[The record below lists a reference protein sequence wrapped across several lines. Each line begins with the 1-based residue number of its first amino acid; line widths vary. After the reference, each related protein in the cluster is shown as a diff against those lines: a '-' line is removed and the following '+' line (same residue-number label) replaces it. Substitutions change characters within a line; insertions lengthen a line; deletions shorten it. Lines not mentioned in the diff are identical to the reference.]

1 MSGRTRVLALML
13 ADAFC
18 VTAVWSVCV
27 IGYWAV
33 GLGDYEP
40 SRYLR
45 LWPVLPLFVGI
56 NLFARTY
63 QGNWFYPSM
72 PLSPV
77 EEFRRLFLG
86 AMASHLAL
94 AAALAFTRT
103 NEDFSRFL
111 ILAAGLLIAFF
122 SQPIRDLVRAVLKRL
137 GIGQI
142 RVLLVGEGEAAD
154 RVADELVRDD
164 YYGLAVRRFNG
175 DVRDIVPEA
184 RRLGIRTL
192 IACQGERLFRV
203 QLGEFVKWF
212 RHIEY
217 MPTAKAFP
225 TADGRAISIG
235 GIGGLEMVNQ
245 TRMRAMHVEKR
256 LLDTALAAIAFVLLL
271 PFFVLIPVLIKLCS
285 GKGPVFYRA
294 NRLGKFGRPIRV
306 WKFRSMYADADARLK
321 SILDANPRMKEEF
334 EANFKLADDPRVTS
348 LGKFLRK
355 TSLDEIPQLF
365 NVFAGDM
372 ALVGPR
378 PIVTAE
384 IPYYGE
390 SFEIFSSVKPG
401 ITGLWQCSG
410 RSDTDYAR
418 RVALDVHYV
427 LNWSPWMDLWIVVRT
442 AIAVLTMKGA
452 C

>member
-1 MSGRTRVLALML
+1 MSARVRVLALWL
-13 ADAFC
+13 TDVAL
-18 VTAVWSVCV
+18 VVAVWAVLV
-27 IGYWAV
+27 FVYRAV
-33 GLGDYEP
+33 GIGDYEP

-45 LWPVLPLFVGI
+45 LWPLILLLTAVNAFS
-56 NLFARTY
+56 RTY
-63 QGNWFYPSM
+63 QGNWLYPSM

-77 EEFRRLFLG
+77 EEFRRLFLSVVV
-86 AMASHLAL
+86 SHLVL
-94 AAALAFTRT
+94 MGALAFVRT
-103 NEDFSRFL
+103 NTDFSRFL
-111 ILAAGLLIAFF
+111 LLAAGALTAFLA
-122 SQPIRDLVRAVLKRL
+122 QPARDLTRSLMKRL

-142 RVLLVGEGEAAD
+142 PVLLVGEGEAAR
-154 RVADELVRDD
+154 RVADELARSA
-164 YYGLAVRRFNG
+164 YYGMAVHRLSGEIRE
-175 DVRDIVPEA
+175 VVPEA
-184 RRLGIRTL
+184 KRLRVRTL
-192 IACQGERLFRV
+192 VACQDERLFRV
-203 QLGEFVKWF
+203 RLGEYVKWF

-217 MPTAKAFP
+217 MPTAQAFP

-245 TRMRAMHVEKR
+245 TRMKAMHFEKR
-256 LLDTALAAIAFVLLL
+256 LLDMTLAAAAFVVLL
-271 PFFVLIPVLIKLCS
+271 PAFVVIPILIALTS
-285 GKGPVFYRA
+285 RGGVFYRA
-294 NRLGKFGRPIRV
+294 NRLGKLGRPIRV

-321 SILDANPRMKEEF
+321 AILAADPKLKAEF
-334 EANFKLADDPRVTS
+334 EANFKLSDDPRVTP

-384 IPYYGE
+384 IPYYGA

-427 LNWSPWMDLWIVVRT
+427 LNWSPWMDLWIVLRT
-442 AIAVLTMKGA
+442 AVAVLTMKGA
-452 C
+452 R

>member
-1 MSGRTRVLALML
+1 MSGRVRVLTLMI

-18 VTAVWSVCV
+18 VTAVWAVCV
-27 IGYWAV
+27 LGYWAV
-33 GLGDYEP
+33 GIGDYEP

-45 LWPVLPLFVGI
+45 LWPILPLSLAV

-63 QGNWFYPSM
+63 QGNWIYPSM

-77 EEFRRLFLG
+77 EEFRRLFLN
-86 AMASHLAL
+86 AMASHLVL

-111 ILAAGLLIAFF
+111 ILAAGLLTAFL
-122 SQPIRDLVRAVLKRL
+122 SQPMRDSVRTLLKRL

-142 RVLLVGEGEAAD
+142 PVLLVGDGEAAD
-154 RVADELVRDD
+154 RVADELAQND
-164 YYGLAVRRFNG
+164 YYGFAVRRFGG
-175 DVRDIVPEA
+175 DAREIVPEA
-184 RRLGIRTL
+184 KRHGIRTL
-192 IACQGERLFRV
+192 IACQDDRLFRV
-203 QLGEFVKWF
+203 QLDEFVKWF

-245 TRMRAMHVEKR
+245 TRMKAMHVEKR
-256 LLDTALAAIAFVLLL
+256 VLDTALAAMAFVLLL
-271 PFFVLIPVLIKLCS
+271 PFFILIPVLIKLCS

-321 SILDANPRMKEEF
+321 SILDADPKLRAEF
-334 EANFKLADDPRVTS
+334 EANFKLADDPRVTP

>member
-1 MSGRTRVLALML
+1 MTGRSRIIALWG
-13 ADAFC
+13 ADALC
-18 VTAVWSVCV
+18 LVAVWTACV
-27 IGYWAV
+27 VGYWLV
-33 GLGDYEP
+33 GLGEYEP

-45 LWPVLPLFVGI
+45 LWPILPLFVVI

-63 QGNWFYPSM
+63 QGNWIYPSM

-77 EEFRRLFLG
+77 EEFRRLFLS
-86 AMASHLAL
+86 AMASHLTL
-94 AAALAFTRT
+94 AAALAFART

-111 ILAAGLLIAFF
+111 IMAAGLLTAVLA
-122 SQPIRDLVRAVLKRL
+122 QLVRDLVRLALKRL
-137 GIGQI
+137 GIGQVP
-142 RVLLVGEGEAAD
+142 VLLVGDGEAAE
-154 RVADELVRDD
+154 RVAGELGRNA
-164 YYGLAVRRFNG
+164 YYGLSVHRFGG
-175 DVRDIVPEA
+175 DVREIVPEA

-192 IACQGERLFRV
+192 IACQDERLFRV
-203 QLGEFVKWF
+203 RLGEFVKWF
-212 RHIEY
+212 RYIEY
-217 MPTAKAFP
+217 MPTSRAFP

-245 TRMRAMHVEKR
+245 TRMKAMHVEKR
-256 LLDTALAAIAFVLLL
+256 ALDMTLAVTAFVLLL
-271 PFFVLIPVLIKLCS
+271 PVFALVPVLIKLCA

-321 SILDANPRMKEEF
+321 AILEADPKLKAEF
-334 EANFKLADDPRVTS
+334 EANFKLADDPRVTP

-390 SFEIFSSVKPG
+390 AFETFSSVKPG

-427 LNWSPWMDLWIVVRT
+427 LNWSPWMDLWIVIRT
-442 AIAVLTMKGA
+442 AIAVITMRGA
-452 C
+452 R

>member
-1 MSGRTRVLALML
+1 MSGRVRVLALMI

-111 ILAAGLLIAFF
+111 ILAAGLLIAIL
-122 SQPIRDLVRAVLKRL
+122 SQPIRDLVRAVLKRFDT
-137 GIGQI
+137 GQI

-154 RVADELVRDD
+154 RVADELARDD

-175 DVRDIVPEA
+175 DVRDIVHEA
-184 RRLGIRTL
+184 RSLGIRTL
-192 IACQGERLFRV
+192 IACQDERLFRV

-245 TRMRAMHVEKR
+245 TRMRAMHAEKR
-256 LLDTALAAIAFVLLL
+256 VLDTALAAMAFVLLL
-271 PFFVLIPVLIKLCS
+271 PFFILIPVLIKLCS

-321 SILDANPRMKEEF
+321 SILDADPKLKAEF
-334 EANFKLADDPRVTS
+334 EANFKLADDPRVTP

-390 SFEIFSSVKPG
+390 AFETFSSVKPG

>member
-1 MSGRTRVLALML
+1 MSGRVRVLSLMI

-18 VTAVWSVCV
+18 VIAVWMVCV
-27 IGYWAV
+27 LGYRAV
-33 GLGDYEP
+33 GIGDYEP

-45 LWPVLPLFVGI
+45 LWPILPLFLAV

-63 QGNWFYPSM
+63 QGNWIYPSM

-77 EEFRRLFLG
+77 EEFRRLFLS
-86 AMASHLAL
+86 AMASHLTL

-111 ILAAGLLIAFF
+111 ILAAGLLIAFLA
-122 SQPIRDLVRAVLKRL
+122 QPMRDFVRAVLKRL
-137 GIGQI
+137 EIGQI
-142 RVLLVGEGEAAD
+142 SVLLVGEGEAAD
-154 RVADELVRDD
+154 RVADELARDG
-164 YYGLAVRRFNG
+164 YHGLAVRRFNG

-184 RRLGIRTL
+184 RSLGIRTL
-192 IACQGERLFRV
+192 IACQDERLFRV

-245 TRMRAMHVEKR
+245 TRMKAMHVEKR
-256 LLDTALAAIAFVLLL
+256 VLDTVLAAMAFVLLL
-271 PFFVLIPVLIKLCS
+271 PFFILIPVLIKCCC

-294 NRLGKFGRPIRV
+294 NRLGKFGRSIRV

-321 SILDANPRMKEEF
+321 SILDADPKLKAEF
-334 EANFKLADDPRVTS
+334 EANFKLANDPRVTP

-390 SFEIFSSVKPG
+390 AFEIFSSVKPG

>member
-1 MSGRTRVLALML
+1 MSGRARVLALVT

-18 VTAVWSVCV
+18 VTAVWTACV
-27 IGYWAV
+27 LGYWAV

-45 LWPVLPLFVGI
+45 LWPVLPLFVVI

-77 EEFRRLFLG
+77 EEFRRLFLSAIG
-86 AMASHLAL
+86 SHLAL
-94 AAALAFTRT
+94 AAALTFTRT

-111 ILAAGLLIAFF
+111 ILAAGLLIFF
-122 SQPIRDLVRAVLKRL
+122 FAQPTRDLFRAVLKRL

-142 RVLLVGEGEAAD
+142 PVLLVGGGEAAD
-154 RVADELVRDD
+154 RVADELERSA
-164 YYGLAVRRFNG
+164 YYGLAVRRFAGN
-175 DVRDIVPEA
+175 VREIIPEA

-192 IACQGERLFRV
+192 IACQDERLFRV
-203 QLGEFVKWF
+203 QLSEFVKWF
-212 RHIEY
+212 RHVEY

-235 GIGGLEMVNQ
+235 GVGGLEMVNQ
-245 TRMRAMHVEKR
+245 TRMKAMHVEKR
-256 LLDTALAAIAFVLLL
+256 VLDTALAATAFVVLS

-321 SILDANPRMKEEF
+321 SILDADPKLKAEF
-334 EANFKLADDPRVTS
+334 EANFKLADDPRVTPF
-348 LGKFLRK
+348 GKFLRK

-427 LNWSPWMDLWIVVRT
+427 LNWSPWMDLWIVIRT
-442 AIAVLTMKGA
+442 AIAVLTMRGA

>member
-1 MSGRTRVLALML
+1 MSGRARVLALMI

-18 VTAVWSVCV
+18 VIAVWAVCV
-27 IGYWAV
+27 LGYRAV
-33 GLGDYEP
+33 GIGDYEP

-45 LWPVLPLFVGI
+45 LWPILPLFVGV

-63 QGNWFYPSM
+63 QGNWIYPSM

-77 EEFRRLFLG
+77 EEFRRLSLS
-86 AMASHLAL
+86 AMASHLVL
-94 AAALAFTRT
+94 AAALAFMRT

-111 ILAAGLLIAFF
+111 ILAAGLLIAFL
-122 SQPIRDLVRAVLKRL
+122 SQPMRDLVRLLLKRL

-142 RVLLVGEGEAAD
+142 PVLLVGDGEAAD
-154 RVADELVRDD
+154 RVADELAQND
-164 YYGLAVRRFNG
+164 YYGLAARRFGG
-175 DVRDIVPEA
+175 DVREIVPEA
-184 RRLGIRTL
+184 RRHGIRTL
-192 IACQGERLFRV
+192 IACQDERLFRA

-217 MPTAKAFP
+217 MPTVKAFP

-235 GIGGLEMVNQ
+235 GVGGLEMVNQ
-245 TRMRAMHVEKR
+245 TRMKALHVEKR
-256 LLDTALAAIAFVLLL
+256 VLDMVLAATAFVLLL
-271 PFFVLIPVLIKLCS
+271 PFFILIPVLIKLCS

-294 NRLGKFGRPIRV
+294 NRLGKFGRPIQV

-321 SILDANPRMKEEF
+321 SILEADPKLKAEF

-390 SFEIFSSVKPG
+390 AFEIFSSVKPG

-442 AIAVLTMKGA
+442 AIAVLTMRGA

>member
-1 MSGRTRVLALML
+1 MSGRAKVLALMI
-13 ADAFC
+13 ADVFC
-18 VTAVWSVCV
+18 VTAVWTVCV
-27 IGYWAV
+27 FGYWAV
-33 GLGDYEP
+33 GIGDYDP

-45 LWPVLPLFVGI
+45 LWPILPLFVGV

-63 QGNWFYPSM
+63 QGNWIYPSM

-77 EEFRRLFLG
+77 EEFRRLFLS
-86 AMASHLAL
+86 AMASHVVL
-94 AAALAFTRT
+94 AAVLAFTRT

-111 ILAAGLLIAFF
+111 ILVAGLLIAFF
-122 SQPIRDLVRAVLKRL
+122 AQQVRDVLRMVLKRCRF
-137 GIGQI
+137 GQI
-142 RVLLVGEGEAAD
+142 PVLLVGEGEAAE
-154 RVADELVRDD
+154 RVEAELKRSA
-164 YYGLAVRRFNG
+164 YYGLAVQRFTG
-175 DVRDIVPEA
+175 DVREILPEA

-192 IACQGERLFRV
+192 IACQDERLFRV

-225 TADGRAISIG
+225 TAGGRAISIG

-245 TRMRAMHVEKR
+245 GRMKAMYVEKR
-256 LLDTALAAIAFVLLL
+256 ILDTTLAAIAFVLLL
-271 PFFVLIPVLIKLCS
+271 PFFALIPMLVKLS
-285 GKGPVFYRA
+285 GRGPVFYRA
-294 NRLGKFGRPIRV
+294 NRLGKFGHPIRV

-321 SILDANPRMKEEF
+321 SILDADPKLKAEF
-334 EANFKLADDPRVTS
+334 EANFKLADDPRVTPF
-348 LGKFLRK
+348 GKLLRK

-372 ALVGPR
+372 SLVGPR

-390 SFEIFSSVKPG
+390 AFEIFSSVKPG

-442 AIAVLTMKGA
+442 AIAVLAMRGA

>member
-1 MSGRTRVLALML
+1 MSGRVRVLALMF
-13 ADAFC
+13 ADAVC
-18 VTAVWSVCV
+18 VAAVWSVCV
-27 IGYWAV
+27 VGYWAV

-94 AAALAFTRT
+94 AAALAYTRT

-111 ILAAGLLIAFF
+111 ILAAGLVIAFLA
-122 SQPIRDLVRAVLKRL
+122 QPMRDLVRMALKRFK
-137 GIGQI
+137 IGQI
-142 RVLLVGEGEAAD
+142 QVLLVGEGAAAE
-154 RVADELVRDD
+154 RVTDELGRSA
-164 YYGLAVRRFNG
+164 YYGLAVRRFG
-175 DVRDIVPEA
+175 GEPRETLPEA
-184 RRLGIRTL
+184 KRLGIRTL
-192 IACQGERLFRV
+192 IACQDERLFRV
-203 QLGEFVKWF
+203 RMPEYVKWF
-212 RHIEY
+212 HHIEY
-217 MPTAKAFP
+217 MPTAKDFP
-225 TADGRAISIG
+225 TSDGRAISIG

-245 TRMRAMHVEKR
+245 TRMKARHLEKR
-256 LLDTALAAIAFVLLL
+256 ILDTALAVTALVLLL
-271 PFFVLIPVLIKLCS
+271 PFFILIPMLIKLCS
-285 GKGPVFYRA
+285 AKGPVFYRA

-321 SILDANPRMKEEF
+321 SILDADPKLKAEF
-334 EANFKLADDPRVTS
+334 EANFKLADDPRVTPF
-348 LGKFLRK
+348 GKFLRK

-390 SFEIFSSVKPG
+390 SFETFSSVKPG

-410 RSDTDYAR
+410 RSDTDYSR

-442 AIAVLTMKGA
+442 ALAVLTMRGA

>member
-1 MSGRTRVLALML
+1 MTGRFRVFALWI
-13 ADAFC
+13 ADASCLAAVWTFC
-18 VTAVWSVCV
+18 VFGYLA
-27 IGYWAV
+27 IGI
-33 GLGDYEP
+33 GDYEP
-40 SRYLR
+40 ERYLR
-45 LWPVLPLFVGI
+45 LWPIAILFIGI

-63 QGNWFYPSM
+63 QGDWLYPSI

-77 EEFRRLFLG
+77 EEFRRLFLS
-86 AMASHLAL
+86 AAASHLLLMAV
-94 AAALAFTRT
+94 LAFVGD
-103 NEDFSRFL
+103 NEEFSRVITFVSGVLTAFL
-111 ILAAGLLIAFF
+111 
-122 SQPIRDLVRAVLKRL
+122 SQPVRDFVRYLLKRS
-137 GIGQI
+137 GRGQ
-142 RVLLVGEGEAAD
+142 VPAMLVGTGEAAD
-154 RVADELVRDD
+154 RVADELGRSAYFGMRVT
-164 YYGLAVRRFNG
+164 RFTG
-175 DVRDIVPEA
+175 DGRGIVDEA

-192 IACQGERLFRV
+192 IACQDERVFRV
-203 QLGEFVKWF
+203 LMPDYVKWF
-212 RHIEY
+212 HHIEF
-217 MPTAKAFP
+217 MSDAKAFP
-225 TADGRAISIG
+225 TADGRAVSIA

-245 TRMRAMHVEKR
+245 SRMRAKHVEKR
-256 LLDTALAAIAFVLLL
+256 IIDTTLAAVAFVLLS
-271 PFFVLIPVLIKLCS
+271 PCFIVIPVLIKLFA

-321 SILDANPRMKEEF
+321 TILEADPKLKAEF
-334 EANFKLADDPRVTS
+334 EANFKLADDPRVTP
-348 LGKFLRK
+348 LGKILRK
-355 TSLDEIPQLF
+355 TSLDEIPQLL

-378 PIVTAE
+378 PIVKAE

-410 RSDTDYAR
+410 RSGTDYAR

-427 LNWSPWMDLWIVVRT
+427 LNWSPWMDLWIVLRT